1 MFEDLKQDFME
12 FHTMLR
18 NDNIHFGKKR
28 YIRALSPLWWVV
40 RGGQFALAFGSF
52 YALYCGLWLLVG

>member
-52 YALYCGLWLLVG
+52 YAPAPCWSSLV